1 MASKSHLIV
10 TLISHLLW
18 LAYGGRSGE
27 LQPIK
32 YRDEY
37 FGDVSGIIH
46 STMMRT
52 FERDIQHLQCLPHPD
67 TALGSNHFAVLVLD
81 ADMVTNPA

>member
-10 TLISHLLW
+10 SLILHPSL

-27 LQPIK
+27 PQPIK

-46 STMMRT
+46 STMTLLAT
-52 FERDIQHLQCLPHPD
+52 F
-67 TALGSNHFAVLVLD
+67 LVC
-81 ADMVTNPA
+81 TQY